1 MIESLLA
8 RRLRIAV
15 MAGVSVLIVSL
26 VLWRAMTGLSAADIV
41 LIAALTLPFA
51 MGMSRLRA
59 GNRRTYAWMT
69 LAVTPYLVLAITEA
83 VANPT
88 SRGWAALCL
97 VIAFAL
103 FVLLIGYLRVTR
115 DRA

>member
-8 RRLRIAV
+8 RRLRTAV
-15 MAGVSVLIVSL
+15 MVGICGLIVL
-26 VLWRAMTGLSAADIV
+26 LILWRAMTGLSAADIV
-41 LIAALTLPFA
+41 LIAALILPFA
-51 MGMSRLRA
+51 IGLPRLRA

-83 VANPT
+83 VANPA